1 MQKEIIGYVVTDEND
16 NPITL
21 EGVDAVLVWPDPK
34 RAKFWKGPH
43 HIRTVTL
50 KMFFDL
56 RDRSDSKPGFRSQR

>member
-34 RAKFWKGPH
+34 RASFWRGSNRIKP
-43 HIRTVTL
+43 VTL

-56 RDRSDSKPGFRSQR
+56 RDRSDSKRGLKVQR